1 MCSRYDFS
9 LISTEIIFGF
19 FYKYHFEFHLKLII
33 YVFFKGAC
41 QNGATCI
48 DNGGPDYK
56 CVCPPGYIGK
66 NCEGEILKF

>member
-1 MCSRYDFS
+1 MY
-9 LISTEIIFGF
+9 
-19 FYKYHFEFHLKLII
+19 
-33 YVFFKGAC
+33 FFKGAC